1 MYKEDDL
8 AFLYDIRM
16 DRIDNECDDDCHT
29 DDETLSN
36 GVNYNVKKLQEH
48 LSTMFN
54 KSAHKGGK

>member
-8 AFLYDIRM
+8 TFLYDIRM

-36 GVNYNVKKLQEH
+36 GINYNQKKLHEH
-48 LSTMFN
+48 LCGIFG
-54 KSAHKGGK
+54 KSSLKGSK